1 MSGVAGCG
9 ETECFGKGI
18 QGVVRQRRGDGAGV
32 SRMPWRAL
40 LGTGAV
46 EQWCRASMHS
56 NTESYHVSSGSVP
69 PGGRLRW
76 MLGPG
81 VFARSWCEFATNRI
95 FFFLFLLSALLMAE
109 EWPGWVKIRVND
121 QGKIEGTV
129 RAPNSLE

>member
-1 MSGVAGCG
+1 MPEGQSTRALPKGGLLRSGGRGGGAVSGVAGCG

-56 NTESYHVSSGSVP
+56 NTESYHVSSVP
-69 PGGRLRW
+69 P
-76 MLGPG
+76 
-81 VFARSWCEFATNRI
+81 
-95 FFFLFLLSALLMAE
+95 
-109 EWPGWVKIRVND
+109 EWPPSVDARTRGIR
-121 QGKIEGTV
+121 EELV
-129 RAPNSLE
+129 RDRNE